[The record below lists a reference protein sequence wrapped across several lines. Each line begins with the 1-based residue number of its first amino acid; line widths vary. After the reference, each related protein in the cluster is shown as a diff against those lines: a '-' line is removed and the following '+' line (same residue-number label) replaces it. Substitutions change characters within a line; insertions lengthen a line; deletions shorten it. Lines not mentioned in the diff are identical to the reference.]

1 MYGVI
6 PPPFV
11 LKVYTV
17 HLFNDSRCNT
27 RSFVAG
33 NLRCGSAQRG
43 YHPWVLCGF
52 FFLFNN
58 MSILIV
64 VEI

>member
-6 PPPFV
+6 PPFV

-17 HLFNDSRCNT
+17 HLFNDSRFNT

-43 YHPWVLCGF
+43 YHPWVLCGVF
-52 FFLFNN
+52 
-58 MSILIV
+58 SIQQYVHINCR
-64 VEI
+64 

>member
-1 MYGVI
+1 MILGVI
-6 PPPFV
+6 LEASLQEIFV
-11 LKVYTV
+11 
-17 HLFNDSRCNT
+17 
-27 RSFVAG
+27 VAVR
-33 NLRCGSAQRG
+33 NEDTIRG
-43 YHPWVLCGF
+43 FYVGF

>member
-6 PPPFV
+6 LPPFV

-33 NLRCGSAQRG
+33 NLVAVRNEDTIRG
-43 YHPWVLCGF
+43 FYVGF
-52 FFLFNN
+52 FFNLT
-58 MSILIV
+58 ICPY
-64 VEI
+64 

>member
-1 MYGVI
+1 MILGVI
-6 PPPFV
+6 LEASLQEIFV
-11 LKVYTV
+11 
-17 HLFNDSRCNT
+17 
-27 RSFVAG
+27 VAVR
-33 NLRCGSAQRG
+33 NEDTIRG
-43 YHPWVLCGF
+43 FYVV

>member
-1 MYGVI
+1 MYGVT
-6 PPPFV
+6 PLPFV

-52 FFLFNN
+52 FL
-58 MSILIV
+58 SI
-64 VEI
+64 